1 MGSDGCHE
9 AMELATLPPSHPGS
23 SFCLTALLYSKYTH
37 DLKPFMTNYFLR
49 RLLLIIPT
57 FIGITLL
64 VFAITRVVPGGP
76 IERMMTQA
84 ALQQGDQRGA
94 RTRSG
99 NTLDEAQLAQLQA
112 YYGFD
117 KPVLVSYG
125 QWLWRVVHLDLGTST
140 RYHDPVWDLIKE
152 RFPVSIFYGLATL
165 IITYGICIPLGMSK
179 AIRHGTLFDNLS
191 SIMVFLGYAVPGYVV
206 GIALIT
212 IFASQL
218 DWFPLGGF
226 IGDDFDNYSTG
237 KKITDVLYHA
247 ALPLTAYL
255 ASSFALT
262 TLMMKNALMDNL
274 AADYMRT
281 AIAKGQ
287 SFKDAVR
294 THALRN
300 SLIPIATSFGN
311 NISLLLGGSFLIE
324 TIFNIDGIGLLGFES
339 VLERDYPVVMGILV
353 ISSLLFLL
361 GNILSDICVA
371 LVDPRIR
378 FGEQE

>member
-1 MGSDGCHE
+1 
-9 AMELATLPPSHPGS
+9 
-23 SFCLTALLYSKYTH
+23 
-37 DLKPFMTNYFLR
+37 MTNYFLR
-49 RLLLIIPT
+49 RLLLIVPT

-84 ALQQGDQRGA
+84 ALQQGDQRAA

-99 NTLDEAQLAQLQA
+99 NTLDEKQLAQLQA

-117 KPVLVSYG
+117 KPMLVSYG
-125 QWLWRVVHLDLGTST
+125 QWLWRVLHLDLGNST
-140 RYHDPVWDLIKE
+140 RYHDPVWSLIKE
-152 RFPVSIFYGLATL
+152 RFPISIFYGITTL

-179 AIRHGTLFDNLS
+179 AVRHGTLFDNFS
-191 SIMVFLGYAVPGYVV
+191 SVIVFLGYAVPGYVV

-212 IFASQL
+212 LFASQL

-226 IGDDFDNYSTG
+226 VDDDFDNYSLG
-237 KKITDVLYHA
+237 KKITDLLYHA

-287 SFKDAVR
+287 SFTGAVR
-294 THALRN
+294 HHALRN

-378 FGEQE
+378 FGEN

>member
-1 MGSDGCHE
+1 
-9 AMELATLPPSHPGS
+9 
-23 SFCLTALLYSKYTH
+23 
-37 DLKPFMTNYFLR
+37 MTNYFLR
-49 RLLLIIPT
+49 RLLLIVPT

-84 ALQQGDQRGA
+84 ALQQGDQRA
-94 RTRSG
+94 VRSRSG
-99 NTLDEAQLAQLQA
+99 NTLDEKQLAQLQA

-125 QWLWRVVHLDLGTST
+125 QWLWRVLHLDLGNST

-152 RFPVSIFYGLATL
+152 RFPISIFYGVATL
-165 IITYGICIPLGMSK
+165 VITYGICIPLGISK
-179 AIRHGTLFDNLS
+179 AIRHGTLFDNFS
-191 SIMVFLGYAVPGYVV
+191 SILVFFGYAVPGYVV

-226 IGDDFDNYSTG
+226 IDDDFDSFSPG

-274 AADYMRT
+274 ATDYMRT

-287 SFKDAVR
+287 SFSGAVR
-294 THALRN
+294 NHALRN

-378 FGEQE
+378 FGES

>member
-1 MGSDGCHE
+1 
-9 AMELATLPPSHPGS
+9 
-23 SFCLTALLYSKYTH
+23 
-37 DLKPFMTNYFLR
+37 MTGYFLR

-57 FIGITLL
+57 FVGITLL

-76 IERMMTQA
+76 IEWMMTQA
-84 ALQQGDQRGA
+84 ALQQGDH
-94 RTRSG
+94 THSKSRSG
-99 NTLDEAQLAQLQA
+99 NTLDEKQLEQLRA

-117 KPVLVSYG
+117 KPIIVSYG
-125 QWLWRVVHLDLGTST
+125 QWLWRVLHLDLGNST
-140 RYHDPVWDLIKE
+140 RYHDPVWGLIKE
-152 RFPVSIFYGLATL
+152 RFPVSIFYGITTL
-165 IITYGICIPLGMSK
+165 IITYGICIPLGIAK
-179 AIRHGTLFDNLS
+179 AVRHGQWFDNIS
-191 SIMVFLGYAVPGYVV
+191 SIAVFLGYALPGYVV

-212 IFASQL
+212 TFASQL

-226 IGDDFDNYSTG
+226 VGDDFDTYSLGG
-237 KKITDVLYHA
+237 KIFDLWYHA

-255 ASSFALT
+255 AGSFALT

-274 AADYMRT
+274 SADYMRT
-281 AIAKGQ
+281 AVAKGQ
-287 SFKDAVR
+287 SFKGAVR
-294 THALRN
+294 HHALRN

-353 ISSLLFLL
+353 VSSLLFLI

-378 FGEQE
+378 FGES